1 MNLTFFLTG
10 VTGYLGSKIIHR
22 LNELGGNFY
31 CLKRRSSNTYRVRD
45 LESKINWLDVEDFKV
60 ESFFEKNHVD
70 CIIHCATDYGRKVVD
85 PFQTI
90 EANLT
95 LPLKLLHY
103 GAIAGVN
110 SFINTDTVLD
120 KKIDTYSL
128 SKKQFLDWLERYS
141 KRIVAINVA
150 LQHFY
155 GPGDDPT
162 KFTTNIIN
170 SLINSAPRLKLT
182 AGEQHRDFIYI
193 DDVVDAFTKIIEA
206 SIDMSR
212 GYHAFEVGTG
222 RPVRL
227 KDFVTLVKDLVKN
240 TTTILDF
247 GALPYRPGEVM
258 NIETNSAKLIELG
271 WVQKFTLEQGLS
283 LAIREERLR
292 QE

>member
-22 LNELGGNFY
+22 LNDLGGNFY
-31 CLKRRSSNTYRVRD
+31 CLKRRTSNTYRVSS

-60 ESFFEKNHVD
+60 ETFFEKNHVD
-70 CIIHCATDYGRKVVD
+70 SIIHCATDYGRKVVD

-103 GAIAGVN
+103 GSIAGVN

-128 SKKQFLDWLERYS
+128 SKKQFLDWLEKYS
-141 KRIVAINVA
+141 KRIVAMNVA

-162 KFTTNIIN
+162 KFTTNIIS

-222 RPVRL
+222 KPVRL

-240 TTTILDF
+240 TETILDF

-258 NIETNSAKLIELG
+258 NIETNSTKLIDLG
-271 WVQKFTLEQGLS
+271 WAQKFTLEQGLS

>member
-1 MNLTFFLTG
+1 M
-10 VTGYLGSKIIHR
+10 
-22 LNELGGNFY
+22 
-31 CLKRRSSNTYRVRD
+31 
-45 LESKINWLDVEDFKV
+45 
-60 ESFFEKNHVD
+60 
-70 CIIHCATDYGRKVVD
+70 
-85 PFQTI
+85 
-90 EANLT
+90 
-95 LPLKLLHY
+95 
-103 GAIAGVN
+103 
-110 SFINTDTVLD
+110 
-120 KKIDTYSL
+120 
-128 SKKQFLDWLERYS
+128 DWLERYS

-162 KFTTNIIN
+162 KFTTNIIS
-170 SLINSAPRLKLT
+170 SLINSVPRLKLT

-206 SIDMSR
+206 SINMSR

-227 KDFVTLVKDLVKN
+227 KDFVTLVKDLVEN
-240 TTTILDF
+240 TKTILDF
-247 GALPYRPGEVM
+247 GALPYRSGEVM

-271 WVQKFTLEQGLS
+271 WVQKVTLEQGLS